1 MVRTRQEKRKKNK
14 RDVLKQKAMK
24 SLVDIKCPWEEIQ
37 VWAIDKVG
45 THERRENN
53 SR

>member
-1 MVRTRQEKRKKNK
+1 MVRTRQEKGKKNK
-14 RDVLKQKAMK
+14 RDVLKQKVMQ
-24 SLVDIKCPWEEIQ
+24 SLVDIKRPWEIP
-37 VWAIDKVG
+37 VWATDEVG